1 MMRTISFVAIL
12 LGLLLVVSPL
22 TGCGGGEEPPQEEVP
37 APSSE
42 PQVKAEPKES
52 PSEEAAVEVSLPS
65 KPSAETGLKAEAT
78 GIADEIIIENQ
89 GYTEDKKKPV
99 KLNHKKH
106 AEEYE
111 IACDSC
117 HHVYEEG
124 ENIWKQ
130 GDPVRK
136 CMVCHNP
143 VADQDGAIKLQSAFH
158 KNCRDC
164 HREVTQ
170 EGREAPYKKCTV
182 CHS

>member
-1 MMRTISFVAIL
+1 MMRTIPFVVVL
-12 LGLLLVVSPL
+12 LGLLLVLSPV

-37 APSSE
+37 ASSE
-42 PQVKAEPKES
+42 PQVKEEPKES
-52 PSEEAAVEVSLPS
+52 PSEEEAVGFSPPS
-65 KPSAETGLKAEAT
+65 EPPAKTERKAEAA
-78 GIADEIIIENQ
+78 GIGDEIIIENQ
-89 GYTEDKKKPV
+89 GYTEDIKKPV
-99 KLNHKKH
+99 KLSHKKH

-124 ENIWKQ
+124 ENIWKE
-130 GDPVRK
+130 GDPVEK
-136 CMVCHNP
+136 CVVCHDP
-143 VADQDGAIKLQSAFH
+143 VADQDGVIKLQSAFH

-170 EGREAPYKKCTV
+170 EGKEAPYKKCTA